1 MRNIARQGAVPEQD
15 SAPLRGLPRARGGEP
30 MEAGRSARFPG
41 AMIRPEPKLQRRP
54 GLY

>member
-1 MRNIARQGAVPEQD
+1 MRNIATQRAVPEQD
-15 SAPLRGLPRARGGEP
+15 SAPLRRLPRARGGES
-30 MEAGRSARFPG
+30 MEAGCSARLPG